1 MIYDAEKV
9 GANQLY
15 ICDLKYSLSS
25 SFAPKAL
32 FIKLGKNNLNR
43 SNLSCATDMFSKSW
57 RGFLLASW
65 QVISR
70 KKNKIEDYSI
80 VNLNHNGLEGEEKNS
95 KGGIL
100 SPRKRF

>member
-1 MIYDAEKV
+1 MIYDGEKV

-25 SFAPKAL
+25 SFAPKAY

-65 QVISR
+65 HVISR
-70 KKNKIEDYSI
+70 KNKIEDCSI

-95 KGGIL
+95 KGDIL